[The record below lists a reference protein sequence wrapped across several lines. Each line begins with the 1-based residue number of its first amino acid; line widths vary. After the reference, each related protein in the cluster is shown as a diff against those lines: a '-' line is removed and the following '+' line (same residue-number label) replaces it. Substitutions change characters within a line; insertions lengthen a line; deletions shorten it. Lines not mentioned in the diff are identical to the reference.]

1 MLDVLN
7 QMVQSSG
14 LAHLTVNN
22 LIMICL
28 ACFFLYLGIKKEYE
42 PYLMVPIAFGIL
54 LVNLPMAGLMDHP
67 ANGNPEAITVSLIA
81 SSIAAGVYPESQFRV
96 TSIYC
101 KR

>member
-28 ACFFLYLGIKKEYE
+28 ACFFLYLGIKRNMSLTLWYQS
-42 PYLMVPIAFGIL
+42 PLGFY
-54 LVNLPMAGLMDHP
+54 
-67 ANGNPEAITVSLIA
+67 SLICLW
-81 SSIAAGVYPESQFRV
+81 RD
-96 TSIYC
+96 
-101 KR
+101 

>member
-28 ACFFLYLGIKKEYE
+28 ASFFLYLGIKKEYE
-42 PYLMVPIAFGIL
+42 PYLM
-54 LVNLPMAGLMDHP
+54 
-67 ANGNPEAITVSLIA
+67 
-81 SSIAAGVYPESQFRV
+81 
-96 TSIYC
+96 
-101 KR
+101 